1 MKLRGRPKTN
11 GVMPAWVLHR
21 TMVGLYAYDKARSR
35 GEKYEQA
42 LRAAVKDV
50 RQTFPEMR
58 MSETE
63 MKRILAEFRSKA
75 LALTFLVTESENTVT
90 IEGRKCRKAWQLSIG
105 PQPEYPRH
113 NAREHRAPAEVR
125 DRALPAKKL

>member
-1 MKLRGRPKTN
+1 MKPRGRPRTN
-11 GVMPAWVLHR
+11 GVMQAWVLHR
-21 TMVGLYAYDKARSR
+21 AMVGLSAYDKARSH

-42 LRAAVKDV
+42 LRAAIEEV

-63 MKRILAEFRSKA
+63 MKRILAEFRTKA

-90 IEGRKCRKAWQLSIG
+90 IEGRKCRKACQLSIG
-105 PQPEYPRH
+105 PQPNYPRH
-113 NAREHRAPAEVR
+113 NARENRTT
-125 DRALPAKKL
+125 KGSTK

>member
-1 MKLRGRPKTN
+1 MKPRGRPRTN
-11 GVMPAWVLHR
+11 GVMQAWVLHR
-21 TMVGLYAYDKARSR
+21 TMVGLSAYDEARSR

-42 LRAAVKDV
+42 LRAAVEEV

-58 MSETE
+58 MSETD
-63 MKRILAEFRSKA
+63 MKRILAEFRPKE
-75 LALTFLVTESENTVT
+75 LELTFLVTECEDTVT
-90 IEGRKCRKAWQLSIG
+90 ALGRKCEKAWQLSIG

-113 NAREHRAPAEVR
+113 NAREHRAPTEVH